1 MYTCHKVLS
10 NGQLT
15 NCERL
20 SKAEYQDFVSF
31 VYRKQENLRVLNELT
46 GEIRF
51 FVDNGEAWERVA

>member
-20 SKAEYQDFVSF
+20 SKTEYQDFVSS
-31 VYRKQENLRVLNELT
+31 VYGKWENIRVLNELT

-51 FVDNGEAWERVA
+51 FVDNGQAWERVA

>member
-20 SKAEYQDFVSF
+20 SKDEYVDFVSS
-31 VYRKQENLRVLNELT
+31 VYGKWEKIRVLNELT
-46 GEIRF
+46 GEVRM
-51 FVDNGEAWERVA
+51 FVDNGEKWERVV